1 MAKKKKKTENKM
13 NCFSLFAYA
22 TLYSTPEDLC
32 ESAEE
37 MVLEGVWGI
46 AANALNTSIGVTE
59 NIPIVGMFT
68 KKSIPYLKRI
78 VANLSVDSS
87 GKD

>member
-1 MAKKKKKTENKM
+1 MAKKKTDNKI
-13 NCFSLFAYA
+13 NCLSPFLCVKGCCM
-22 TLYSTPEDLC
+22 PEDLC

-46 AANALNTSIGVTE
+46 AANALNVSIGATE
-59 NIPIVGMFT
+59 NIPIVGVFT